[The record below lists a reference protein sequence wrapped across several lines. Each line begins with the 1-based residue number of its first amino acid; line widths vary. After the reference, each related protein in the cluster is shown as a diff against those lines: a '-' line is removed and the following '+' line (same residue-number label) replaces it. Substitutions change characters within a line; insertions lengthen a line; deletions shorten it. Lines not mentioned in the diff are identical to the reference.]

1 MRGPSRPPLLGALV
15 ILAIALAAFLAGM
28 LTERMRFDS
37 RRDAVLQRYDQALK
51 QHQKQIMETEK
62 ALR

>member
-1 MRGPSRPPLLGALV
+1 MRGPARPPLLGALV
-15 ILAIALAAFLAGM
+15 VLAIALAAFLAGM

-62 ALR
+62 ASR